1 MTRVYVS
8 ILPLLYGGGDEN
20 TVLQLT
26 VTKTNKHTNLPP
38 NLWDVHQFE
47 VLTNDKDDAHTERS
61 KGQETALWNLE
72 LDSKHYYHIVPNAMK
87 RGMECKMMMMMLIM
101 MIMML
106 MVVIMMMMIIMVIIM
121 MMMMMIL
128 PRS

>member
-20 TVLQLT
+20 TVLQLA
-26 VTKTNKHTNLPP
+26 VTKTNKHSNLPP

-106 MVVIMMMMIIMVIIM
+106 MVVIMMMMIIMVIV

>member
-106 MVVIMMMMIIMVIIM
+106 MVVIMMMMIIMVIV

>member
-47 VLTNDKDDAHTERS
+47 VLTTDKDDAHTERS

-87 RGMECKMMMMMLIM
+87 RGMECKMMMI
-101 MIMML
+101 
-106 MVVIMMMMIIMVIIM
+106 MVVIMMMIMILHPMIILSMIVITTIT
-121 MMMMMIL
+121 
-128 PRS
+128 R

>member
-87 RGMECKMMMMMLIM
+87 RGMECKMMIM
-101 MIMML
+101 
-106 MVVIMMMMIIMVIIM
+106 MMMMIIMVVMMMMIM
-121 MMMMMIL
+121 MIVIMIMMMIL
-128 PRS
+128 PL